1 MKGGGTGVGGKDF
14 RLDTCERMREEERK
28 RQKRHQIET
37 QLWEALGQPV
47 GTIQTLCGPPFII
60 FPWPL
65 TLGPANVRGRPDH
78 IL

>member
-47 GTIQTLCGPPFII
+47 GKIRAKTAHRGQSLCC
-60 FPWPL
+60 
-65 TLGPANVRGRPDH
+65 AEMAMSQ
-78 IL
+78 